1 MINFLNKFSLVCLLF
16 FVQACQ
22 MNPATGEKEISL
34 MSEKEEE
41 FIGKREHK
49 KLISQFG
56 GVYKKKDLQSYVNS
70 IGNFLVSTSE
80 LPNKKFT
87 FTVLD
92 SSIVNAFA
100 LPGGYIYLTRGLIA
114 LCNNEAQLA
123 GVIAHE
129 IGHVTARHAAQRY
142 TKTIGT
148 NLVGNILN
156 VLVKNPAIGN
166 LVGQGAGLYLLSY
179 SRSQEIQADKLAVRY
194 MSRAGF
200 HEREMASFLKSMEKY
215 STLSKKISNQDTNN
229 NSDLLSTH
237 PSSSKRISKV
247 ISESELVRTYKPII
261 GREIFLKKID
271 GLRFG
276 ESPKQGIIF
285 GDHFLH
291 SFLKIKFKLPED
303 FFFSNTSEYL
313 LGRNEKNSQ
322 IVIDVK
328 NIDASTDVLKYTKT
342 ILGKNFPNNFN
353 RTFIDGMD
361 TIDINFKNK
370 TKMNRLVVVK
380 QNNRVFRML
389 LISDENDFLNDD
401 RSFQKI
407 VSSIRRLKENEIQN
421 PKKKV
426 LRIYTVKPND
436 TFEKILKKQKIQK
449 RFSKRIFMILNEKQT
464 ETIEVGEKIKII
476 SSEY

>member
-1 MINFLNKFSLVCLLF
+1 MINFFKKFSFVCLLF

-22 MNPATGEKEISL
+22 MNPATGEKELSL
-34 MSEKEEE
+34 MSEKEED
-41 FIGKREHK
+41 FIGKKEHE
-49 KLISQFG
+49 KLITQFG
-56 GVYKKKDLQSYVNS
+56 GVYEKKDLQNYVNS

-148 NLVGNILN
+148 NLVGSILN

-200 HEREMASFLKSMEKY
+200 QEREMASFLKSMEKY
-215 STLSKKISNQDTNN
+215 SILSKKMKNQDLNN

-247 ISESELVRTYKPII
+247 ISESELVHTSRPVI
-261 GREIFLKKID
+261 GKEIFLKKID

-285 GDHFLH
+285 GDYFLH
-291 SFLKIKFKLPED
+291 NFLKIKFKLPED
-303 FFFSNTSEYL
+303 FFFSNTPEYL

-328 NIDASTDVLKYTKT
+328 KIDADTDILKYTKK
-342 ILGKNFPNNFN
+342 ILGKNFSNNFN

-361 TIDINFKNK
+361 SIDTVFKNK
-370 TKMNRLVVVK
+370 KTINRLVVIK
-380 QNNRVFRML
+380 DNNRVFRMI
-389 LISDENDFLNDD
+389 LISKENDFLNDD
-401 RSFQKI
+401 KSFQKI
-407 VSSIRRLKENEIQN
+407 FSSIRKLKKNEIQK
-421 PKKKV
+421 PRKKILK
-426 LRIYTVKPND
+426 IYTVKPND
-436 TFEKILKKQKIQK
+436 TFEKILSKQKIQK
-449 RFSKRIFMILNEKQT
+449 RFSKRIFMILNGKQT
-464 ETIEVGEKIKII
+464 EKLEVGEKIKII
-476 SSEY
+476 SSVY